1 MEIALIGIVILLVML
16 FLGVPLG
23 MGLMTVGYFG
33 FAFVHPHG
41 FAAANSVAGQQIL
54 ELALNFQFSVLPL
67 FILMGVFVARAQLS
81 DDLYEASNSWLGH
94 FRGGLAMAT
103 ARTQ

>member
-33 FAFVHPHG
+33 FAFVHPQG

-54 ELALNFQFSVLPL
+54 ELALNFQFSVLN
-67 FILMGVFVARAQLS
+67 QLS
-81 DDLYEASNSWLGH
+81 I
-94 FRGGLAMAT
+94 F
-103 ARTQ
+103 